1 MVTTEVDDIEETR
14 VFPAGSAIIHTNQ
27 RTAKVIAGILEPMA
41 PGSFVEWG
49 FFNAVFEQKEYSE
62 TYVMET
68 MAREMLEKD
77 PEVRKA
83 FEAYK
88 SNNPDSV
95 KSQWDILNWFYSQTP
110 YWDKNF
116 LKYPVG
122 KINETSVINQLRKI
136 SSPNQ

>member
-27 RTAKVIAGILEPMA
+27 RTAKVIAGILEPLA

-77 PEVRKA
+77 PEIKKA
-83 FEAYK
+83 FEEQK
-88 SNNPDSV
+88 SGNPDFG
-95 KSQWDILNWFYSQTP
+95 KSQWDILNWFYSKTP

-122 KINETSVINQLRKI
+122 KITDATNLNSLRKI
-136 SSPNQ
+136 SVPAE